1 MFNFPFIKNPKTGAG
16 DSMLT
21 MAILS
26 MLVVLGKVLLNGVTI
41 TIMAKTINFGT
52 IDAGL
57 AAAVITPILTAYVAR
72 KHTDKI
78 TNKPKG
84 ETNV

>member
-1 MFNFPFIKNPKTGAG
+1 
-16 DSMLT
+16 
-21 MAILS
+21 
-26 MLVVLGKVLLNGVTI
+26 
-41 TIMAKTINFGT
+41 MAKTINFGT

-57 AAAVITPILTAYVAR
+57 AAAVITPILTAYVTR

-78 TNKPKG
+78 ANKPKG